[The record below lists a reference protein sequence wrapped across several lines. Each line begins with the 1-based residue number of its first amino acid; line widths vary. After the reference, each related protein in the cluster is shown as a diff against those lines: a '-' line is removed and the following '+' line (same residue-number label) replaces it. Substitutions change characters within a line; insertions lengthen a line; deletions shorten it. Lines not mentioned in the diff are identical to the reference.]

1 MHTSLKLMSLAA
13 LSLALGACNANK
25 GLTVNNSQ
33 QSTVTVPEK
42 MTVAKAKQE
51 LKGEWIVTNV
61 DGTPVE
67 SANQLSLSFFNSEE
81 NASNDDLIDFCG
93 NTGCNI
99 LNGAFRLSDK
109 ATITPAGE
117 FLSTLKACP
126 DAPFELTFSQALAK
140 AAHFSVKV
148 INNESILYLTDA
160 SGDLVMTLRKHNIN
174 YINGAWA
181 VTQIGGQ
188 EVPENVGIKIVID
201 LPEEKLH
208 GNAGCNILNGT
219 VTMDMNR
226 ENGIS
231 FSKLFTTRMTCPN
244 IAYEQ
249 LFIQTLEQVTQCS
262 EGPTANEALLLDSAG
277 KPIIAM
283 KRISLK

>member
-1 MHTSLKLMSLAA
+1 MHTSLKLMSMAA
-13 LSLALGACNANK
+13 LTLALGACNANK
-25 GLTVNNSQ
+25 GLTVNNNQ
-33 QSTVTVPEK
+33 QSAVTVPEK

-67 SANQLSLSFFNSEE
+67 SASQLSLSFFNNEE
-81 NASNDDLIDFCG
+81 NTAKDIIDFCG

-99 LNGAFRLSDK
+99 LNGAFQLSDK

-140 AAHFSVKV
+140 AAHFSIKV

-174 YINGAWA
+174 YINGAWG

-188 EVPENVGIKIVID
+188 EVPESVGIKIVID

-208 GNAGCNILNGT
+208 GNAGCNVLNGT
-219 VTMDMNR
+219 VKMDMAR

-249 LFIQTLEQVTQCS
+249 LFIQALEQVTQCS
-262 EGPTANEALLLDSAG
+262 EGPTANEALLLDAAG
-277 KPIIAM
+277 KPVVVM